1 MEFIQFIEQCA
12 LEKRKN
18 YHYKTAYNYQCAAN
32 ALRRWICGYNI
43 APPTL
48 ETLSQEAMQQFENYL
63 LYYKGISRNAS
74 SAYMRSLRAGYNEA
88 VKRNECTDN
97 HPFSS
102 VYTGIDKTRKRAM
115 NSDCLQTIIAAQ
127 LPERLQLTRDLFV
140 FSFLAHG
147 ISFIDLAKLRHRN
160 IQGNYI
166 VYQRSKTGQTI
177 SILIT
182 DTMWSIINKYASK
195 STRLFPIIHEDF
207 EQRKYD
213 TALLKYN
220 RQLKRISKLCNM
232 QDIIT
237 SYTARHSWASEAYR
251 LEVPMSVISTC
262 MGHSSETTTRIYLRS
277 LDSSYIDSRCAIIE
291 QSLSNQLKSQ
301 YDSKNT

>member
-1 MEFIQFIEQCA
+1 M
-12 LEKRKN
+12 N
-18 YHYKTAYNYQCAAN
+18 
-32 ALRRWICGYNI
+32 
-43 APPTL
+43 
-48 ETLSQEAMQQFENYL
+48 
-63 LYYKGISRNAS
+63 
-74 SAYMRSLRAGYNEA
+74 NE
-88 VKRNECTDN
+88 
-97 HPFSS
+97 
-102 VYTGIDKTRKRAM
+102 
-115 NSDCLQTIIAAQ
+115 CLQTIIASK
-127 LPERLQLTRDLFV
+127 LPERLHLARDLFV

-182 DTMWSIINKYASK
+182 GTMWSIINKYAST
-195 STRLFPIIHEDF
+195 SSRIFPIIDEDF
-207 EQRKYD
+207 NQRKYD

-220 RQLKRISKLCNM
+220 RQLRRISKLCNM

-262 MGHSSETTTRIYLRS
+262 MGHTSETTTRIYLRS
-277 LDSSYIDSRCAIIE
+277 LDSSYIDSRCAVIE
-291 QSLSNQLKSQ
+291 QSLSSQLKSQ
-301 YDSKNT
+301 YKTLST